1 MFIEGSLVSD
11 KTDILI
17 DKYVQLLNEGIS
29 ASQILVLVQN
39 STLKNEFTKKVLEKL
54 DIDCIE
60 KLQIHSFY
68 SLVYN
73 TVSDNW
79 AFLEDRNVFDNP
91 VILPNLSGLEISQFI
106 LKDILK
112 EVPFKGYNSRMS
124 LIQQIF
130 RRYSLIIQNNLSQS
144 EIDERAK
151 ILKEGFSDDASLAIK
166 KLLRKTLE
174 LRGFDY
180 LRQCLLFNFIYKNT
194 SYFKDIKYLFIDD
207 ADECTPICIDFID
220 YLSQQLCDFYIAIDP
235 LGSSRCGYLS
245 ADKNNYER
253 LKRIFSND
261 LPPIACGDFPLKGG
275 RNACDKLCPLQGQR
289 GLHKGIRILPYIKN
303 FSRSMRKNMTIQE
316 LKIWNFIR
324 KEQLGIKFRR
334 QHPIDNKYIADF
346 ACPEHKIII
355 EIDGSQ
361 HIESSSD
368 EYRTFYIENIGYK
381 IVRFYNNEI
390 DNNIE
395 GCIEYLKSII
405 NEQPPIAC
413 GDFPL
418 KGGRNTCD
426 KLCPLQGG
434 NALQGQRGYE
444 ADKLFA
450 NVVQGE
456 FNKLENFSYISF
468 SKRSQM
474 AENVINKINELI
486 KNGTIPCE
494 ISIISPV
501 IDDMLKFTLKN
512 NLKTADLMFLT
523 GSEKLIQNR
532 LVLGA
537 ITVLKLNTELKNTLS
552 EFDIRVILSE
562 FLKIPVKYCQKI
574 LYHFE
579 KTKELIPYEFG
590 DSEYTQK
597 YSDFLKLIQTLSVS
611 DKKISEQIINI
622 YDKLFTFEKFNKNEI
637 NKFNFFIK
645 QIRDFEDIFGAEFN
659 KRKTDIILQIENSV
673 ISENPYSVL
682 EIEQNDLII
691 STPQKIIDNHIRTKY
706 QFWLDI
712 SNSEW
717 IKSDTGPLYNAWVFQ
732 KDWDKDTY
740 TIDDNIKLSADKN
753 ARVLR
758 KLCLCASEH
767 IFCYSS
773 LFDSNGVENYGGIE
787 EYIIT
792 SENEKSE
799 DTTEQGF
806 KITPRADQKPVLD
819 YEKGYMGISA
829 VPGAGKT
836 TILLALII
844 KLLDK
849 GINPENIFVLT
860 YMDSAARNFRE
871 RIKNVR
877 KNSSKLPNISTI
889 HGLALRIL
897 KENGN
902 YEKLGLNADFEI
914 CDDSQRGRILREIS
928 QKLGI
933 EQKTA
938 EEFDRAVS
946 TFKMNGGIL
955 PKNIT
960 DKKLQKFA
968 TFYKFY
974 IENLKE
980 FNLIDYDDMLTGSVK
995 LLEENPDILAYY
1007 QNICQYLIEDEA
1019 QDSSLIQQ
1027 KLITLLGG
1035 KYKNII
1041 RCGDVNQS
1049 ITATFSN
1056 ADVDG
1061 FRKFITENYNVSMNC
1076 SQRCSKDVWE
1086 LANRLVTISLA
1097 DKTTQN
1103 AFFKM
1108 FMQPVEGKNPVEKNA
1123 VISEIFD
1130 TSQEEK
1136 SHVLKIIRETLSKHP
1151 DYTVGILLRWN
1162 YQVEAWQNLIEN
1174 AGFKVITRNQ
1184 CLAQKSVFRAI
1195 FAVMKIVLHPFDNDI
1210 LGQNYDIL
1218 SETGRYKYGLGE
1230 EIKKYE
1236 NPFIQL
1242 NCDNLNNQ
1250 SLEQFYW
1257 DVNYWISLCA
1267 LPPNELVVKVAQ
1279 DLGIMKSEID
1289 KSNIHLISTLIKRIC
1304 IKNNSLSYAVER
1316 LSELSKRPNLSGFK
1330 FFSEEDE
1337 DDKKS
1342 LQGKV
1347 QIMTMHKS
1355 KGDEFNLV
1363 FMPEMSE
1370 KNLPLSIDSINLK
1383 NADFIEQI
1391 RCLNPNYKKKSDFE
1405 LKKEILEENLRL
1417 LYVAITRAKNRLY
1430 ITTSTKEQ
1438 TRYGKTKNSEPSMIF
1453 DELLIDSS
1461 PCERKL
1467 GGVTI
1472 YEH

>member
-1 MFIEGSLVSD
+1 MFIEGSLISA

-17 DKYVQLLNEGIS
+17 DKYAQFLNNGVS
-29 ASQILVLVQN
+29 ASQILVIVQN
-39 STLKNEFTKKVLEKL
+39 STLKNEFIKKVLEKL
-54 DIDCIE
+54 NIDCIE
-60 KLQIHSFY
+60 KLQVHSFY

-91 VILPNLSGLEISQFI
+91 VILPNLSGLEVSQFI

-151 ILKEGFSDDASLAIK
+151 ILKEGFSDEASIAIK

-194 SYFKDIKYLFIDD
+194 PYFKDIKYLFIDD
-207 ADECTPICIDFID
+207 ADECTPICIDFVE
-220 YLSQQLCDFYIAIDP
+220 YLSKHLTDFYIAIDP

-253 LKRIFSND
+253 LKGIFSND

-275 RNACDKLCPLQGQR
+275 RNACNNLCPLQGGNALQGQR

-418 KGGRNTCD
+418 KGGRNACNN
-426 KLCPLQGG
+426 LCP
-434 NALQGQRGYE
+434 LQGQRGYV

-450 NVVQGE
+450 NVVNGE
-456 FNKLENFSYISF
+456 FNKLENFSYSSF
-468 SKRSQM
+468 SKRAQM
-474 AENVINKINELI
+474 AESVINKINKLL
-486 KNGTIPCE
+486 KNGTKPYE

-501 IDDMLKFTLKN
+501 IDEMLKFTLKN
-512 NLKTADLMFLT
+512 SLKTVNLMFLT
-523 GSEKLIQNR
+523 GSEKLIQNKF
-532 LVLGA
+532 VLGA
-537 ITVLKLNTELKNTLS
+537 ITILKFNTDLKNTLS

-562 FLKIPVKYCQKI
+562 FLKIPIKYCGKI
-574 LYHFE
+574 LSHFE
-579 KTKELIPYEFG
+579 KTKELISYEFE
-590 DSEYTQK
+590 DSEYTLK
-597 YSDFLKLIQTLSVS
+597 YGKFLELIQILSVS
-611 DKKISEQIINI
+611 DKKISEQIVDI
-622 YDKLFTFEKFNKNEI
+622 YEELFTFERFDKNEI

-682 EIEQNDLII
+682 EIERNDLVI
-691 STPQKIIDNHIRTKY
+691 STPQKIIDNHIKTKY

-712 SNSEW
+712 SSSEW

-758 KLCLCASEH
+758 KLSLCASEH
-767 IFCYSS
+767 VYCYSS

-792 SENEKSE
+792 SDNDSP
-799 DTTEQGF
+799 DDNSEQGF
-806 KITPRADQKPVLD
+806 KVIPRADQKPVLD

-844 KLLDK
+844 KLLEK

-877 KNSSKLPNISTI
+877 KNSSRLPNISTI

-928 QKLGI
+928 QRLGI
-933 EQKTA
+933 DKKVA
-938 EEFDRAVS
+938 DEFDRAIS

-955 PKNIT
+955 PENIT
-960 DKKLQKFA
+960 DSKLRKFA
-968 TFYKFY
+968 SFYKFY
-974 IENLKE
+974 AENLKNY
-980 FNLIDYDDMLTGSVK
+980 NLIDYDDMLTGSVK
-995 LLEENPDILAYY
+995 LLEENPDILTYY
-1007 QNICQYLIEDEA
+1007 QNICEFLIEDEA

-1076 SQRCSKDVWE
+1076 SQRCTEDVWE
-1086 LANRLVTISLA
+1086 LANRLVTNSLA
-1097 DKTTQN
+1097 NKTTES

-1108 FMQPVEGKNPVEKNA
+1108 FMQPVDGKNPVESHA
-1123 VISEIFD
+1123 VTFEIFD

-1136 SHVLKIIRETLSKHP
+1136 SQVLKIIRETLSKHP
-1151 DYTVGILLRWN
+1151 DYTVGILLRNN

-1184 CLAQKSVFRAI
+1184 CLAQKSIFRAI
-1195 FAVMKIVLHPFDNDI
+1195 FAVMKIVLHPFDNEV

-1242 NCDNLNNQ
+1242 NCDNINNQ

-1257 DVNYWISLCA
+1257 DVNYWVSLCS
-1267 LPPNELVVKVAQ
+1267 LPPNELVVKVVQ
-1279 DLGIMKSEID
+1279 DLGLLKSEID

-1304 IKNNSLSYAVER
+1304 ISNNSLSYTVER
-1316 LSELSKRPNLSGFK
+1316 LTELAKRPNLSGFK

-1363 FMPEMSE
+1363 FLPEMSE
-1370 KNLPLSIDSINLK
+1370 KNLPLKIDSINLK

-1430 ITTSTKEQ
+1430 ISTSTKEQ
-1438 TRYGKTKNSEPSMIF
+1438 TRYGKLKDSEPSVVF
-1453 DELLIDSS
+1453 DELLNK
-1461 PCERKL
+1461 E
-1467 GGVTI
+1467 GI
-1472 YEH
+1472 YAQ

>member
-17 DKYVQLLNEGIS
+17 NKYAQLLNDGVS
-29 ASQILVLVQN
+29 ASEILVLVQN
-39 STLKNEFTKKVLEKL
+39 STLKNEFQKKVLEKL
-54 DIDCIE
+54 TVDCVE
-60 KLQIHSFY
+60 KMQIHSFH

-91 VILPNLSGLEISQFI
+91 VILPNLSGLEVSQFI

-112 EVPFKGYNSRMS
+112 EVMFKGYNSRMS

-144 EIDERAK
+144 EIEERAK
-151 ILKEGFSDDASLAIK
+151 ILKEGFSDEASLAIK

-194 SYFKDIKYLFIDD
+194 DYFKDIKYLFIDD
-207 ADECTPICIDFID
+207 ADECTPICIDFVEF
-220 YLSQQLCDFYIAIDP
+220 LSKQLTDFYIAIDP
-235 LGSSRCGYLS
+235 MGSSRCGYLS

-253 LKRIFSND
+253 LKKIFANN
-261 LPPIACGDFPLKGG
+261 LPPTAYGDFPLSGG
-275 RNACDKLCPLQGQR
+275 RNGNENICPQTGGNGLQSQR
-289 GLHKGIRILPYIKN
+289 GL
-303 FSRSMRKNMTIQE
+303 
-316 LKIWNFIR
+316 
-324 KEQLGIKFRR
+324 
-334 QHPIDNKYIADF
+334 
-346 ACPEHKIII
+346 
-355 EIDGSQ
+355 
-361 HIESSSD
+361 
-368 EYRTFYIENIGYK
+368 
-381 IVRFYNNEI
+381 
-390 DNNIE
+390 
-395 GCIEYLKSII
+395 
-405 NEQPPIAC
+405 
-413 GDFPL
+413 
-418 KGGRNTCD
+418 
-426 KLCPLQGG
+426 
-434 NALQGQRGYE
+434 E

-450 NVVQGE
+450 NVTQGE
-456 FNKLENFSYISF
+456 FNKLDNFSYTSF

-474 AENVINKINELI
+474 AESSINKIKELL
-486 KNGTIPCE
+486 KNGTKPCE
-494 ISIISPV
+494 ISVISPV

-512 NLKTADLMFLT
+512 ELKTVSLTYLT
-523 GSEKLIQNR
+523 GNEKLIQNR
-532 LVLGA
+532 FVLGA
-537 ITVLKLNTELKNTLS
+537 ITILKLNTELKNTLS
-552 EFDIRVILSE
+552 EFDIRIILSE
-562 FLKIPVKYCQKI
+562 FLKIPIKYCEKI
-574 LYHFE
+574 LSHFD
-579 KTKELIPYEFG
+579 KTKELIPFEFE

-597 YSDFLKLIQTLSVS
+597 YADFLQLIQTLSLS
-611 DKKISEQIINI
+611 DKKISEQIVDI
-622 YDKLFTFEKFNKNEI
+622 YEELFTPEKFDKNEI

-645 QIRDFEDIFGAEFN
+645 QIRDFEDIFGSEFN
-659 KRKTDIILQIENSV
+659 KRKTDIILQTENSV
-673 ISENPYSVL
+673 ISENPYSVF
-682 EIEQNDLII
+682 ETEQNDLVI
-691 STPQKIIDNHIRTKY
+691 STPQKIIDNHIQTKY

-712 SNSEW
+712 SSSDW

-740 TIDDNIKLSADKN
+740 TIDDNIRLSADKN

-758 KLCLCASEH
+758 KLSLCASEH
-767 IFCYSS
+767 VYCYSS

-792 SENEKSE
+792 SDDDKGKN
-799 DTTEQGF
+799 DTAQDF

-844 KLLDK
+844 KLLDN
-849 GINPENIFVLT
+849 GVNPDNIFVLT

-877 KNSSKLPNISTI
+877 KNSSKMPNISTI

-928 QKLGI
+928 QHLSI
-933 EQKTA
+933 DQKTA

-946 TFKMNGGIL
+946 TFKMNGGIM
-955 PKNIT
+955 PKTIT
-960 DKKLQKFA
+960 NQKLKKFA
-968 TFYKFY
+968 VFYKFY
-974 IENLKE
+974 AENLKDN
-980 FNLIDYDDMLTGSVK
+980 NLIDYDDMLTGSVR
-995 LLEENPDILAYY
+995 LLEENPDILEYY
-1007 QNICQYLIEDEA
+1007 QNICMYLIEDEA

-1056 ADVDG
+1056 ADVEG

-1076 SQRCSKDVWE
+1076 SQRCTKDVWE
-1086 LANRLVTISLA
+1086 LANSLVTASLS

-1108 FMQPVEGKNPVEKNA
+1108 FMAPVEGKNPVEHDA
-1123 VISEIFD
+1123 VVSEIFD
-1130 TSQEEK
+1130 TPQEEK
-1136 SHVLKIIRETLSKHP
+1136 SRVLKVIRETFTKHP
-1151 DYTVGILLRWN
+1151 DYAVGILLRNN

-1184 CLAQKSVFRAI
+1184 CLAQKSVFRTV
-1195 FAVMKIVLHPFDNDI
+1195 FAVMKIVLSPFDNEV

-1218 SETGRYKYGLGE
+1218 SETGQYKYGLGE
-1230 EIKKYE
+1230 EIIKYE

-1242 NCDNLNNQ
+1242 NCDNLNNL

-1257 DVNYWISLCA
+1257 DVNYWISLCY

-1279 DLGIMKSEID
+1279 DLGLLKSEID
-1289 KSNIHLISTLIKRIC
+1289 RSNIHLISTLIKRIC

-1316 LSELSKRPNLSGFK
+1316 LSELAKRPNLSGFK

-1337 DDKKS
+1337 DDKTT

-1370 KNLPLSIDSINLK
+1370 KNLPLTINSINLK
-1383 NADFIEQI
+1383 SADFIEQI
-1391 RCLNPNYKKKSDFE
+1391 KCLNPNYKKKSDFE

-1430 ITTSTKEQ
+1430 ISTSAKEQ
-1438 TRYGKTKNSEPSMIF
+1438 TRGGKLKNSEPSVIF
-1453 DELLIDSS
+1453 DVLSDNL
-1461 PCERKL
+1461 PPERTK
-1467 GGVTI
+1467 GGNNL
-1472 YEH
+1472 

>member
-1 MFIEGSLVSD
+1 MFIEGSLVSN

-17 DKYVQLLNEGIS
+17 DNYVQLINNGVKSSE
-29 ASQILVLVQN
+29 ILVIVQN
-39 STLKNEFTKKVLEKL
+39 STLKNEFQSKVLEKL
-54 DIDCIE
+54 TVDCIE
-60 KLQIHSFY
+60 KLQIHSFF

-79 AFLEDRNVFDNP
+79 AFLEDHNVFDNP
-91 VILPNLSGLEISQFI
+91 VILPNLSGLEVSQFI

-112 EVPFKGYNSRMS
+112 EVPFKGYNSKMS

-130 RRYSLIIQNNLSQS
+130 RRYSLIVQNNLTQS

-174 LRGFDY
+174 FRGFDY

-194 SYFKDIKYLFIDD
+194 DYFKDIKYLFMDD
-207 ADECTPICIDFID
+207 ADECTPICIDFIEF
-220 YLSQQLCDFYIAIDP
+220 LSGQLSDFYIAIDP

-253 LKRIFSND
+253 LKRIFSSD
-261 LPPIACGDFPLKGG
+261 ICPLKGG
-275 RNACDKLCPLQGQR
+275 NALQGQR
-289 GLHKGIRILPYIKN
+289 GLYKSIRVFPYIKD
-303 FSRSMRKNMTIQE
+303 FSRKMRKEMTPQE
-316 LKIWNFIR
+316 LKIWNLIR
-324 KEQLGIKFRR
+324 REQLGIKFRR

-346 ACPEHKIII
+346 ACLEQKIII

-361 HIESSSD
+361 HIESTSD
-368 EYRTFYIENIGYK
+368 KLRTFYIENIGYR

-390 DNNIE
+390 DTNID
-395 GCIEYLKSII
+395 GCIEYLKSVIRT
-405 NEQPPIAC
+405 PPTAC

-418 KGGRNTCD
+418 KGGRSEFSD
-426 KLCPLQGG
+426 ICPLKGG
-434 NALQGQRGYE
+434 NALQGQRGCE

-450 NVVQGE
+450 NVTNGE
-456 FNKLENFSYISF
+456 FNRLENFSYISY
-468 SKRSQM
+468 SKRSEM
-474 AENVINKINELI
+474 VDSAISKINELL
-486 KNGTIPCE
+486 KNGIKACE
-494 ISIISPV
+494 ISVISPV

-512 NLKTADLMFLT
+512 SFKTIDLLFLT
-523 GSEKLIQNR
+523 GSEKLIQNKY
-532 LVLGA
+532 VLGT
-537 ITVLKLNTELKNTLS
+537 ITILKLNTELKNSLS

-562 FLKIPVKYCQKI
+562 FLRIPIKYCGEILQK
-574 LYHFE
+574 FE
-579 KTKELIPYEFG
+579 QTKKLVTFEFE
-590 DSEYTQK
+590 DNEYTQK
-597 YSDFLKLIQTLSVS
+597 YNNFLNLIQRLSNS
-611 DKKISEQIINI
+611 DKKISEQIIDI
-622 YDKLFTFEKFNKNEI
+622 YNELFVFEKVSKNEI

-682 EIEQNDLII
+682 EIEPNDLVI
-691 STPQKIIDNHIRTKY
+691 STPQKIIDNHLKTKY
-706 QFWLDI
+706 QIWLDI
-712 SNSEW
+712 SSSEW

-732 KDWDKDTY
+732 KDWDKDSY
-740 TIDDNIKLSADKN
+740 TMEDNIKLSADKN

-758 KLCLCASEH
+758 KLSLCADEH
-767 IFCYSS
+767 IYCYSS

-792 SENEKSE
+792 AEEDFVQESEQS
-799 DTTEQGF
+799 F
-806 KITPRADQKPVLD
+806 KITPRPDQKPVLD

-849 GINPENIFVLT
+849 GINPDNIFVLT

-877 KNSSKLPNISTI
+877 KNSSKMPNISTI

-902 YEKLGLNADFEI
+902 HEKLGLNADFEI
-914 CDDSQRGRILREIS
+914 CDDSQRNRILKEIS
-928 QKLGI
+928 QKLGLN
-933 EQKTA
+933 QKMS

-946 TFKMNGGIL
+946 TFKMNGGSL

-960 DKKLQKFA
+960 DEKLKKFVL
-968 TFYKFY
+968 FYEAY
-974 IENLKE
+974 AENLKNS
-980 FNLIDYDDMLTGSVK
+980 NLIDYDDMLTGSVK
-995 LLEENPDILAYY
+995 ILEDNSDILAHY
-1007 QNICQYLIEDEA
+1007 QNICMYLIEDEA

-1027 KLITLLGG
+1027 KLITLLSG

-1056 ADVDG
+1056 ADVKG
-1061 FRKFITENYNVSMNC
+1061 FRNFITENYNVSMNC
-1076 SQRCSKDVWE
+1076 SQRCAEGVWE
-1086 LANRLVTISLA
+1086 LANKLVSTSLA
-1097 DKTTQN
+1097 DDTSKN
-1103 AFFKM
+1103 AFFEM
-1108 FMQPVEGKNPVEKNA
+1108 YMAPVEGKNPVEQNA
-1123 VISEIFD
+1123 VTSEIFD

-1136 SHVLKIIRETLSKHP
+1136 SHVLKVIRETLSKHP
-1151 DYTVGILLRWN
+1151 DYTVGILLRNN

-1184 CLAQKSVFRAI
+1184 CLAQKSVFRVI
-1195 FAVMKIVLHPFDNDI
+1195 FAIMKIVLRPFDNYV
-1210 LGQNYDIL
+1210 LGDNYDII
-1218 SETGRYKYGLGE
+1218 SETGRYKYGLGQ

-1236 NPFIQL
+1236 NPFIRL
-1242 NCDNLNNQ
+1242 NCDNINNQ

-1257 DVNYWISLCA
+1257 DVNYWISLCY

-1279 DLGIMKSEID
+1279 DLGLMKSEID

-1304 IKNNSLSYAVER
+1304 IKNNSLTYAVDR
-1316 LSELSKRPNLSGFK
+1316 LSELAKRPNLSGFK

-1363 FMPEMSE
+1363 FIPEMSE
-1370 KNLPLSIDSINLK
+1370 KNLPLTIDSINLK
-1383 NADFIEQI
+1383 SADFIEKI
-1391 RCLNPNYKKKSDFE
+1391 KSLNPNYKRKSDFE
-1405 LKKEILEENLRL
+1405 LKQEILEENLRL

-1430 ITTSTKEQ
+1430 ISASAKEQ
-1438 TRYGKTKNSEPSMIF
+1438 TRYGKLKDSEPSVIF
-1453 DELLIDSS
+1453 DELFPFL
-1461 PCERKL
+1461 PPERGKCPIGQRGL
-1467 GGVTI
+1467 ML
-1472 YEH
+1472 

>member
-166 KLLRKTLE
+166 KLLRTTLE

-207 ADECTPICIDFID
+207 ADECTPICIDFVE
-220 YLSQQLCDFYIAIDP
+220 YLSMQLTEYFIAIDP

-275 RNACDKLCPLQGQR
+275 RN
-289 GLHKGIRILPYIKN
+289 
-303 FSRSMRKNMTIQE
+303 
-316 LKIWNFIR
+316 
-324 KEQLGIKFRR
+324 
-334 QHPIDNKYIADF
+334 
-346 ACPEHKIII
+346 
-355 EIDGSQ
+355 
-361 HIESSSD
+361 
-368 EYRTFYIENIGYK
+368 
-381 IVRFYNNEI
+381 
-390 DNNIE
+390 
-395 GCIEYLKSII
+395 
-405 NEQPPIAC
+405 
-413 GDFPL
+413 
-418 KGGRNTCD
+418 TCD

-450 NVVQGE
+450 NVKDGE
-456 FNKLENFSYISF
+456 FNKLENFSYTSF

-474 AENVINKINELI
+474 VQSAIDKINEII
-486 KNGTIPCE
+486 KNGTKPCE

-579 KTKELIPYEFG
+579 KNKELIPYEFE
-590 DSEYTQK
+590 DREYTQK
-597 YSDFLKLIQTLSVS
+597 YSDFLKLIQSLSVS

-758 KLCLCASEH
+758 KLSLCASEH

-1056 ADVDG
+1056 ADVEG

-1151 DYTVGILLRWN
+1151 DYTVGILLRNN

-1236 NPFIQL
+1236 NPFIQI

-1453 DELLIDSS
+1453 DEIININNENFKILKYVQNDKIFVFEKNKEEIIS
-1461 PCERKL
+1461 E
-1467 GGVTI
+1467 
-1472 YEH
+1472 

>member
-17 DKYVQLLNEGIS
+17 EKYAQLLNDGIS

-39 STLKNEFTKKVLEKL
+39 STLKNEFIKKVLEKL
-54 DIDCIE
+54 NVDCIE

-73 TVSDNW
+73 TVNDNW

-91 VILPNLSGLEISQFI
+91 VILPNLSGLEVSQFI

-112 EVPFKGYNSRMS
+112 EVQFKGYNSRMS

-130 RRYSLIIQNNLSQS
+130 RRYSLIIQNNLTQS

-151 ILKEGFSDDASLAIK
+151 ILKEGFSDEASLAIK

-194 SYFKDIKYLFIDD
+194 PYFKDIKYLFIDD
-207 ADECTPICIDFID
+207 ADECTPICIDFVEFLSKQLID
-220 YLSQQLCDFYIAIDP
+220 FQIAIDP

-253 LKRIFSND
+253 LKRIFKN
-261 LPPIACGDFPLKGG
+261 
-275 RNACDKLCPLQGQR
+275 LCPLSGEN
-289 GLHKGIRILPYIKN
+289 IL
-303 FSRSMRKNMTIQE
+303 
-316 LKIWNFIR
+316 
-324 KEQLGIKFRR
+324 KEQS
-334 QHPIDNKYIADF
+334 
-346 ACPEHKIII
+346 
-355 EIDGSQ
+355 GS
-361 HIESSSD
+361 ES
-368 EYRTFYIENIGYK
+368 Y
-381 IVRFYNNEI
+381 
-390 DNNIE
+390 
-395 GCIEYLKSII
+395 
-405 NEQPPIAC
+405 
-413 GDFPL
+413 
-418 KGGRNTCD
+418 
-426 KLCPLQGG
+426 
-434 NALQGQRGYE
+434 
-444 ADKLFA
+444 KLFA
-450 NVVQGE
+450 NVANGE
-456 FNKLENFSYISF
+456 FNKLENFSYDSF
-468 SKRSQM
+468 SKRSLMVQS
-474 AENVINKINELI
+474 VINKIGELL
-486 KNGTIPCE
+486 KNGTKPCE

-512 NLKTADLMFLT
+512 SLKTVDLMFLT

-537 ITVLKLNTELKNTLS
+537 ITILKLNTDLKNSLS

-562 FLKIPVKYCQKI
+562 FLKIPVQYCNKI
-574 LYHFE
+574 LSHFE
-579 KTKELIPYEFG
+579 RTKELIPYEFE
-590 DSEYTQK
+590 DSEYTKK
-597 YSDFLKLIQTLSVS
+597 YTDFLKLVQTLSVS

-622 YDKLFTFEKFNKNEI
+622 YDELFVAEKFDKNEI

-659 KRKTDIILQIENSV
+659 KRKTDIILQTENSV
-673 ISENPYSVL
+673 ISENPYSIL
-682 EIEQNDLII
+682 EIERNDLVI
-691 STPQKIIDNHIRTKY
+691 STPQKIIDNHIQTKY

-712 SNSEW
+712 SSIEW

-758 KLCLCASEH
+758 KLSLCAGEH
-767 IFCYSS
+767 IYCYSS

-792 SENEKSE
+792 SDNDSA
-799 DTTEQGF
+799 DDSTQQSF
-806 KITPRADQKPVLD
+806 RITPRADQKPVLD

-836 TILLALII
+836 TILLVLII

-871 RIKNVR
+871 KIKNVR

-946 TFKMNGGIL
+946 TFKMNGGIM

-960 DKKLQKFA
+960 DQKLKKFA
-968 TFYKFY
+968 LFYRLY
-974 IENLKE
+974 IENLKNY
-980 FNLIDYDDMLTGSVK
+980 NLIDYDDMLTGSVK

-1007 QNICQYLIEDEA
+1007 QNICMYLIEDEA

-1056 ADVDG
+1056 ADVEG

-1076 SQRCSKDVWE
+1076 SQRCTKDVWE
-1086 LANRLVTISLA
+1086 LANRLVANSLA
-1097 DKTTQN
+1097 DETAKN

-1108 FMQPVEGKNPVEKNA
+1108 FMAPVEGKNPIESHA
-1123 VISEIFD
+1123 VRGEIFD
-1130 TSQEEK
+1130 TPQEEK
-1136 SHVLKIIRETLSKHP
+1136 SRVLKVIRETLSKHP
-1151 DYTVGILLRWN
+1151 DYTVGILLRNN

-1184 CLAQKSVFRAI
+1184 CLAQKSVFKSI
-1195 FAVMKIVLHPFDNDI
+1195 FAVMKIVLHPFDNEV

-1279 DLGIMKSEID
+1279 DLGLLKSEID

-1304 IKNNSLSYAVER
+1304 INNNSLAYAVER
-1316 LSELSKRPNLSGFK
+1316 LTELAKRPNLSGFK

-1337 DDKKS
+1337 DDKTS

-1370 KNLPLSIDSINLK
+1370 KNLPLTIDSINLK
-1383 NADFIEQI
+1383 SADFIEQI
-1391 RCLNPNYKKKSDFE
+1391 RCLNPNYRKKSDLE

-1430 ITTSTKEQ
+1430 ISTSTKEQ
-1438 TRYGKTKNSEPSMIF
+1438 TRFGKLKDSEPSVIF
-1453 DELLIDSS
+1453 EHVIESES
-1461 PCERKL
+1461 E
-1467 GGVTI
+1467 GVKP
-1472 YEH
+1472 